1 MLKIIVDEDRMV
13 SKTQLA
19 KRIRKKMNP
28 EIVETIELAKSEG
41 HMELAKRL
49 SGPRSN
55 YTNVNLDEL
64 GKVEGDKV
72 LVVGKVLGSG
82 EVDKKIGVA
91 ALGFSEQAREK
102 LEKAGCDLKTV
113 REALEKNKK
122 LEGVKII

>member
-1 MLKIIVDEDRMV
+1 MI

-28 EIVETIELAKSEG
+28 EIVETIELAKNGG

-64 GKVEGDKV
+64 AKVESDKV

-82 EVDKKIGVA
+82 EVDRKIGIA

-113 REALEKNKK
+113 KEALEKNSK
-122 LEGVKII
+122 LEGVKVI